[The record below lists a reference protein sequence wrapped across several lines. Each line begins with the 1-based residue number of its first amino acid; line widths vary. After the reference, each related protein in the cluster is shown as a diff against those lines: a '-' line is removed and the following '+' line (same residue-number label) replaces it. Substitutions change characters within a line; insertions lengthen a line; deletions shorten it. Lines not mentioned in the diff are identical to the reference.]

1 MIDRILI
8 CGCARSGNT
17 LMFSLIDTGFENIVK
32 VKGGPW
38 GEQVPKEAVEGKV
51 VVGKF
56 PRKASRLYK
65 LMADDL
71 GIIYMMRD
79 PRDVLVSKHF
89 ERPRTYWTSVERWIR
104 TATVALEYK
113 DHPNVLLLKYEDLIT
128 KPNKAQKAMA
138 EKFNL
143 EAARKFEDCYESFDT
158 KDKYNAK
165 TMNGIRPLDKSRI
178 GAWKDGYLN
187 EKFITRLMK
196 NSEMTDLMK
205 CFDYLD

>member
-1 MIDRILI
+1 
-8 CGCARSGNT
+8 
-17 LMFSLIDTGFENIVK
+17 MFSLIDTGFENIVK

-187 EKFITRLMK
+187 EKFINRLMK

-205 CFDYLD
+205 RFDYLD

>member
-1 MIDRILI
+1 
-8 CGCARSGNT
+8 
-17 LMFSLIDTGFENIVK
+17 MFSLIDTGFENIVK

-187 EKFITRLMK
+187 EKFINRLMK

>member
-187 EKFITRLMK
+187 EKFINRLMK

-205 CFDYLD
+205 RFDYLD

>member
-187 EKFITRLMK
+187 EKFINRLMK

>member
-89 ERPRTYWTSVERWIR
+89 ERPR
-104 TATVALEYK
+104 A
-113 DHPNVLLLKYEDLIT
+113 N
-128 KPNKAQKAMA
+128 
-138 EKFNL
+138 
-143 EAARKFEDCYESFDT
+143 
-158 KDKYNAK
+158 
-165 TMNGIRPLDKSRI
+165 
-178 GAWKDGYLN
+178 
-187 EKFITRLMK
+187 
-196 NSEMTDLMK
+196 
-205 CFDYLD
+205 

>member
-38 GEQVPKEAVEGKV
+38 GEQVPKEVVEGKV

-56 PRKASRLYK
+56 PRKASRLHK

-89 ERPRTYWTSVERWIR
+89 ERPEHIGLLS
-104 TATVALEYK
+104 K
-113 DHPNVLLLKYEDLIT
+113 DGSELQLLLLNIKIT
-128 KPNKAQKAMA
+128 LTYCCSN
-138 EKFNL
+138 
-143 EAARKFEDCYESFDT
+143 T
-158 KDKYNAK
+158 K
-165 TMNGIRPLDKSRI
+165 T
-178 GAWKDGYLN
+178 
-187 EKFITRLMK
+187 
-196 NSEMTDLMK
+196 
-205 CFDYLD
+205 

>member
-17 LMFSLIDTGFENIVK
+17 LMFSLINTGFENIVK

-187 EKFITRLMK
+187 EKFINRLMK

>member
-79 PRDVLVSKHF
+79 PIDVLVSKHF

-187 EKFITRLMK
+187 EKFINRLMK

>member
-38 GEQVPKEAVEGKV
+38 GEQVPKEVVEGKV
-51 VVGKF
+51 IVGKF
-56 PRKASRLYK
+56 PRKASRLHK

-89 ERPRTYWTSVERWIR
+89 ERPRTYWTSFERWIR

-143 EAARKFEDCYESFDT
+143 EAARKFEHCYESFDT
-158 KDKYNAK
+158 NDKYNAK

-178 GAWKDGYLN
+178 GVWKDGYLN
-187 EKFITRLMK
+187 EKFINRLMK

-205 CFDYLD
+205 RFDYLD

>member
-143 EAARKFEDCYESFDT
+143 EAVRKFEDCYESFDT

-165 TMNGIRPLDKSRI
+165 TMNGIMHLDP
-178 GAWKDGYLN
+178 Y
-187 EKFITRLMK
+187 TRLI
-196 NSEMTDLMK
+196 L
-205 CFDYLD
+205 